1 VAICE
6 GRRAAGSGGVAQ
18 SAPGA
23 SWRATL
29 QATRAGQRA
38 PHEACAAPRR
48 DNAGLLASP
57 GIASHHTHTPKI
69 SHSSADLSS
78 VTHNLSHPVSHAL
91 VSPLR
96 PPQISGLHAIVGH
109 ALIHQSHANPSRTTL
124 SLYQST
130 SYHSTNLPR
139 TTLPIYL
146 IPLCQST
153 SYHSAT
159 LTRSC

>member
-1 VAICE
+1 MP
-6 GRRAAGSGGVAQ
+6 GFLRRPA
-18 SAPGA
+18 
-23 SWRATL
+23 L
-29 QATRAGQRA
+29 
-38 PHEACAAPRR
+38 PH
-48 DNAGLLASP
+48 
-57 GIASHHTHTPKI
+57 TTPTPT

-130 SYHSTNLPR
+130 SYHSTNLPH

-153 SYHSAT
+153 SY
-159 LTRSC
+159 RSPRLYSVLLIPRLARACKASGSVT